1 MKKCEAIKCFQFQG
15 LVFANS
21 NGKLI
26 GNKDF
31 KESFNDGTDCQTE
44 LEKLRLCD
52 WRKLGKKRENR
63 ICSSQIKI
71 DYHKSSK

>member
-1 MKKCEAIKCFQFQG
+1 LKKCEAIKCFQIQG

-21 NGKLI
+21 HGKLI

-31 KESFNDGTDCQTE
+31 KESFNDEKDCQTE

-52 WRKLGKKRENR
+52 
-63 ICSSQIKI
+63 
-71 DYHKSSK
+71 

>member
-21 NGKLI
+21 RAWLI
-26 GNKDF
+26 DS
-31 KESFNDGTDCQTE
+31 KESFNDETDCQTE

-52 WRKLGKKRENR
+52 WRKLGKKKE
-63 ICSSQIKI
+63 
-71 DYHKSSK
+71 KSDVFN